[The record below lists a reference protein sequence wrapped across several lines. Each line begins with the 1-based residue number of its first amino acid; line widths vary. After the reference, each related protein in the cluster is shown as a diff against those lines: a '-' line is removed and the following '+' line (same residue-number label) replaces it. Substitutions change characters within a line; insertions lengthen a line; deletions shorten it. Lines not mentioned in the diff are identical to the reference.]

1 MPLLTKSKYMIGL
14 SCPKYLWMMF
24 HDIDKIPHED
34 LATEYRM
41 NQGKII
47 GQLAKKLFPNG
58 INLKENDFNL
68 NLKQTI
74 AYLKQRRT
82 IFEAGIMTG
91 DIYSRADI
99 LIPVNKDQ
107 WDIIEVKASTKVKDE
122 NIHDVSFQKH
132 TYESA
137 GLNIRKC
144 FLLHI
149 NSQYVKNGG
158 IDPDKLFKQQEIT
171 ADVEK
176 AQIGIQDRINS
187 MMSIV
192 NSKEAPKVRI
202 GNGCNNGFDCASE
215 DCWSFLP
222 EGHVFELYRGGKK
235 SFELL
240 EAEIFSIKDIPDK
253 YKLNGKQEIQKKC
266 AISGK
271 THINKDGIKE
281 FINSLTYPLHYL
293 DFETFQTAIPI
304 YTGTTPYQQIPFQ
317 FSLHIDD
324 GKKVKHFEYLHD
336 SQEDPRET
344 FLKEMKAMIQP
355 EGSIIIFSKSF
366 ETRILQ
372 DCAEA
377 FPAYKDWV
385 SFIIKRMVDLIE
397 PFRNFDYYNAAQKG
411 SCSIK
416 EVLPAITGK
425 SYKELNIGSGGMAS
439 VSYYEAVFNGVGNKE
454 QIKNDLLAYCKLD
467 TEGMVWI
474 VDALRK
480 LIK

>member
-24 HDIDKIPHED
+24 HDLDKIPDED
-34 LATEYRM
+34 LATEYIM
-41 NQGKII
+41 NQGKIV

-58 INLKENDFNL
+58 INLKEDDFQL
-68 NLKQTI
+68 NLKQTK
-74 AYLKQRRT
+74 AYIKQRRT
-82 IFEAGIMTG
+82 IFEAGLMTG

-99 LIPVNKDQ
+99 LLPVNKDQ
-107 WDIIEVKASTKVKDE
+107 WDIIEVKASTKVKE
-122 NIHDVSFQKH
+122 EYIQDVSFQKH

-149 NSQYVKNGG
+149 NGQYVKNGG

-171 ADVEK
+171 DDVIK
-176 AQIGIQDRINS
+176 AQVGIQDRINR
-187 MMSIV
+187 MMKIV
-192 NSKEAPKVRI
+192 NSKEAPKIRI
-202 GNGCNNGFDCASE
+202 GNGCNNGIECASE

-222 EGHVFELYRGGKK
+222 EGHVFELYRGGKA

-240 EAEIFSIKDIPDK
+240 EAEVFSIKDIPEK

-266 AISGK
+266 AVSGK
-271 THINKDGIKE
+271 PHVNKD
-281 FINSLTYPLHYL
+281 SLKKFLNRLAYPLHYL
-293 DFETFQTAIPI
+293 DFETFSTAIPI
-304 YTGTTPYQQIPFQ
+304 YTGTKPYQQIPFQ

-324 GKKVKHFEYLHD
+324 GKKVKHHEYLHD

-344 FLKEMKAMIQP
+344 FLKEMKAIIQP
-355 EGSIIIFSKSF
+355 EGSIIVFYQSF
-366 ETRILQ
+366 EISRLKE
-372 DCAEA
+372 CAEA
-377 FPAYKDWV
+377 FPAYKEWV
-385 SFIIKRMVDLIE
+385 NSVIKRIVDLLV
-397 PFRNFDYYNAAQKG
+397 PFQNFDYYNPAQKG

-425 SYKELNIGSGGMAS
+425 SYKNLAIASGDMAS
-439 VSYYEAVFNGVGNKE
+439 VSYYEAVFNGAGNKE
-454 QIKNDLLAYCKLD
+454 QIRKDLLAYCKRD

-474 VDALRK
+474 VDEFRK
-480 LIK
+480 LVK